1 MQQELR
7 LDREDTADGR
17 GGGLLV
23 YSKQGLKILSVDSGV
38 EFLQHRKFLVRDVT
52 CYLVYRPPN
61 GSVANMTKLAELIG
75 RAEKNS
81 LLIGDFNLPGVDWT
95 TGYCRANERQIVDV
109 MEDKFM
115 AQMVDFPTHTKG
127 NILDLVIT
135 NMPERIL
142 EVREEGRLGKSDH
155 SILVVEVSVGKGEE
169 KKEEVKY
176 DWRGADWQ
184 EMHSLL
190 RERKWQQEI
199 RAADT
204 EKAWNIFAE
213 KIKEVT
219 EKCVPVKRKRNVNR
233 PPWMTQEILR
243 AIRKRKRVWA
253 KVKGKAD
260 QAEYKAQEKITRN
273 LIRNAKKKFERKLAD
288 GGGQN
293 KKPFYAY
300 VKTKT
305 KARQSVGP
313 LKDKRGKTVTE
324 NIAMADLLNKTFG
337 EAFTREV

>member
-1 MQQELR
+1 
-7 LDREDTADGR
+7 
-17 GGGLLV
+17 
-23 YSKQGLKILSVDSGV
+23 
-38 EFLQHRKFLVRDVT
+38 
-52 CYLVYRPPN
+52 
-61 GSVANMTKLAELIG
+61 
-75 RAEKNS
+75 
-81 LLIGDFNLPGVDWT
+81 
-95 TGYCRANERQIVDV
+95 
-109 MEDKFM
+109 M

-155 SILVVEVSVGKGEE
+155 SILVVEVSVGRGEE

-337 EAFTREV
+337 EAFTREAGGTVPDPEQTHSGEKLTLFSVTVKAVKQKLKGLRREAAAGPDKIGPGLLYEMRDALAPVLTTIYNKSLQTGVVPLSWKEANVTPIFKKGAKTGPENYRPVSLTSVSCKGVPN